1 MSKLFHIAAAG
12 MFAAVAVASLI
23 GLATAAPQLDNGEV
37 TACAKTLCLLSL
49 F

>member
-12 MFAAVAVASLI
+12 IFAAVAAASLI
-23 GLATAAPQLDNGEV
+23 GLATAAPQMDTVEAS
-37 TACAKTLCLLSL
+37 ACAKTLCLLAL